1 MRIGNRRLQ
10 SGCLCICAVALAV
23 TAMSAGA
30 QSSSS
35 NEWTW
40 MGGSNIVPSAFGY
53 EAGVYGALGTPA
65 AGNIP
70 GGRSDAVSWTDRQ
83 GNLWMFGG
91 LLFTSGLN
99 YFNDLWEFNPSANEW
114 TWMGGSNTFGSNC
127 PVISSLANCGQIGI
141 YGTMGTGAAGNVPG
155 GRYQTTSWTD
165 NNGLL
170 WLFGGLGFDSVGN
183 WGALNDL
190 WKFDPATKEWTWVAG
205 SNTVPVNSAC
215 NSCILGQPAVYGT
228 LGAQA
233 AGNTPGGVWGSSSW
247 TDKSGNLWLFG
258 GSGTGLGGNAG
269 VLNELWEFTPST
281 GEWGWMSGSNLI
293 PFNSTGENGVY
304 GTLGT
309 PGPENVPGGRLDAA
323 TWLGA
328 NGTLWLFGGDGYDD
342 DTNFGALNDLW
353 EFDPAT
359 SQWAWMSGSAKN
371 SCAAYGAS
379 NCGLPG
385 VFGTL
390 GTPAPGN
397 VPGSRFITS
406 AWTDS
411 NGHFW
416 LFGGKGFDASGS
428 LNYLNDLWQFD
439 PATVEWTWMGG
450 ENDDQVSAGIYG
462 TLGTAAAQNLPGA
475 RQDSTSWTDSNG
487 NFWLFGGAGYD
498 GVGIYGYLN
507 DVWVYQPA
515 DSTTLPEPDFAIA
528 LSPSS
533 ATVPGGQIATTTI
546 SITPANGFNTAV
558 SFRCSGLPS
567 GSSCSFSPATVT
579 PSGGVISTTLTVT
592 TAVLP
597 AVQTAGHG
605 AAQTAGQAA
614 VLRRNGS
621 ALLPMSA
628 LAGILCCV
636 GFRRRRRLHL
646 IRPTLIL
653 LLVLG
658 FAGLAALSGCGTS
671 YNPQS
676 VQPVTS
682 TVTVTATSGTLS
694 HTTTFSLTVN

>member
-1 MRIGNRRLQ
+1 MRFGKLRFQ
-10 SGCLCICAVALAV
+10 ASYSCICAVALAV
-23 TAMSAGA
+23 TAMSASA

-127 PVISSLANCGQIGI
+127 PVISSLANCGQLGV
-141 YGTMGTGAAGNVPG
+141 YGTMGTAAAGNVPG

-165 NNGLL
+165 NNGHL

-258 GSGTGLGGNAG
+258 GLGMGLGGNSG

-371 SCAAYGAS
+371 SCAAYGQS

-390 GTPAPGN
+390 GTAAAGN
-397 VPGSRFITS
+397 VPGSRFVTS

-475 RQDSTSWTDSNG
+475 RQDSTSWTDNNG

-498 GVGIYGYLN
+498 SVGIYGYLN

-528 LSPSS
+528 LSPTS

-546 SITPANGFNTAV
+546 SITPANGFNAAV

-567 GSSCSFSPATVT
+567 GSSCSFSPVTVT
-579 PSGGVISTTLTVT
+579 PSGGAISTTLTVT
-592 TAVLP
+592 TAV
-597 AVQTAGHG
+597 QTAV
-605 AAQTAGQAA
+605 AG
-614 VLRRNGS
+614 RNGS

-628 LAGILCCV
+628 LAGILCCI
-636 GFRRRRRLHL
+636 GFRRRVRLHL
-646 IRPTLIL
+646 VL

-658 FAGLAALSGCGTS
+658 SAGLTALSGCGTS
-671 YNPQS
+671 YNPQP